1 MNNICLLTNLAGNI
15 RLLEEFVRQY
25 ALIMKQA
32 EYNFLMLR
40 TIFLKVI
47 SDLAV
52 NRVSVLEI
60 DSVNI
65 IMI

>member
-47 SDLAV
+47 SDLVV

>member
-32 EYNFLMLR
+32 EYNFLILR

-52 NRVSVLEI
+52 N
-60 DSVNI
+60 
-65 IMI
+65 